1 MKKLYISDVC
11 AWAPGLYDDAENW
24 KAWKEGK
31 MEISAIKES
40 PKLEYTDP
48 LFRRRLSQITK
59 MTVHVIHNL
68 LEKTGANKNAAGPD
82 SGSGTNISKETKIN
96 FISLRGEIER
106 EFTINKSLIEDGAIL
121 PAGFSLSVFNTP
133 VASAT
138 LAFGLKGGYTVIFP
152 SKGNFDSALKNA
164 VAPVLA
170 GTEEKII
177 LVYADEFVPD
187 YYGDKRPEQN
197 IPFAFAAVVSA
208 ESSFDS
214 STELSACEVNSKTS
228 SKNSKNCDGVHVL
241 SLDSIYISPIDFLKS
256 IL

>member
-1 MKKLYISDVC
+1 MKELYISNVC

-31 MEISAIKES
+31 AEIACVKES

-59 MTVHVIHNL
+59 MTVHVIHTL
-68 LEKTGANKNAAGPD
+68 LEKTGANNANAETATNND
-82 SGSGTNISKETKIN
+82 SGTNKNAGISKETKIN

-106 EFTINKSLIEDGAIL
+106 EFTINKSLIEDGTIL

-170 GTEEKII
+170 GTEKQII

-208 ESSFDS
+208 EPLSNNTSNNNSEEVPACDS
-214 STELSACEVNSKTS
+214 SR
-228 SKNSKNCDGVHVL
+228 VL
-241 SLDSIYISPIDFLKS
+241 SLDSIYISPVDFLKS

>member
-1 MKKLYISDVC
+1 MKELYISNVC

-31 MEISAIKES
+31 MEIATIKES

-59 MTVHVIHNL
+59 MTVHVIHTL
-68 LEKTGANKNAAGPD
+68 LEKNC
-82 SGSGTNISKETKIN
+82 ISKETKIN

-106 EFTINKSLIEDGAIL
+106 EFTINKSLIEDGTIL

-170 GTEEKII
+170 GTEKQII

-208 ESSFDS
+208 CDE
-214 STELSACEVNSKTS
+214 NSKTS
-228 SKNSKNCDGVHVL
+228 SKISNSSDSAHII
-241 SLDSIYISPIDFLKS
+241 SLDSIYNSPVNFLKS